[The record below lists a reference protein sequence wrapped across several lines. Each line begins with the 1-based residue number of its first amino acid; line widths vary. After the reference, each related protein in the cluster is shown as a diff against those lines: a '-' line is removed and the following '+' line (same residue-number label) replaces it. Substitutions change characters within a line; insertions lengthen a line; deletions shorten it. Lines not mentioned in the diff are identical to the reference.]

1 MFTIQ
6 IEKIKSRGLSLS
18 GEVEASTLAGL
29 DTLISTG
36 ALKVNRP
43 VTYSFSVFRAGGMI
57 TIQGSVATGVVL
69 SCGRCLESFDL
80 PVKADFD
87 LVYATQMPEVADE
100 DDEGLELSA
109 DDLGIVLL
117 TEEEIDLSEPLVE
130 QLLLCLPF
138 QAICRKGCKGL
149 CPQCGVDLNQSA
161 CKCDQPEFKCD
172 QPEFDTRFSALKN
185 FKIDSDK

>member
-1 MFTIQ
+1 MLTIQ
-6 IEKIKSRGLSLS
+6 IEKIKSRGLTLS
-18 GEVEASTLAGL
+18 GDADASVLAGL
-29 DTLISTG
+29 DALISTG
-36 ALKVNRP
+36 ELTVKRP
-43 VTYSFSVFRAGGMI
+43 VSYSFSVCRVGDMI
-57 TIQGSVATGVVL
+57 TIQGNVSTEVVL

-80 PVKADFD
+80 PVKTDFD

-100 DDEGLELSA
+100 DDEGFELSA

-149 CPQCGVDLNQSA
+149 CPQCGVDLNQSK
-161 CKCDQPEFKCD
+161 CKCDAPQ
-172 QPEFDTRFSALKN
+172 FDTRFSALQN
-185 FKIDSDK
+185 LKIDSDK